1 MQKKWWRWK
10 KKKQHT
16 HLFKQSRVFL
26 FFFLYN
32 FYFFV
37 KTKTKRQSKVQRVR
51 AITTTKT
58 SFLRVWVFVVGFS
71 FFVFWGKRKFYCI
84 FCFFGKKKA
93 ERVKKRVF
101 LSVCGDK
108 RKTLSCF
115 SLLLFFLFVK
125 FYYCFLDVF
134 VWFVFTLFLIVCCCF
149 RVCMSVCGFHS
160 YAKRKRGS
168 RR

>member
-1 MQKKWWRWK
+1 MVTLEE

-125 FYYCFLDVF
+125 FCYCFF
-134 VWFVFTLFLIVCCCF
+134 RCF
-149 RVCMSVCGFHS
+149 CMIRVYFIFNRLLLLSCVYECMRLPFIC
-160 YAKRKRGS
+160 
-168 RR
+168 